1 MAKQSDYE
9 VIVVGGGPAGLSAA
23 AWLGRYLH
31 RTALVDAGD
40 PRNWATTG
48 VNGYLGMPNVRPA
61 VLRKRGRT
69 DCLRYKVDLL
79 DDRVVSALR
88 TGEGQFALCLANEAV
103 LTCDRLV
110 LAMGVKDEWPDLPGL
125 DRCYGQDAHHC
136 PDCDGHLARNRK
148 TVVIGH
154 DRKAAA
160 LAFLLLTWTR
170 EIIICTNGEP
180 CAIEADLVDKLIAQD
195 IPIVED
201 RVVWTHSEGRHL
213 KWLELENGAEL
224 DCQKLFFTVTHL
236 PADDLG
242 DQLGC
247 ARDDDG
253 YIIVDH
259 AHRTSVEHVYAIGD
273 ITPGPQLAI
282 RAAADGAVCAVG
294 LHRSLLPAERRL

>member
-1 MAKQSDYE
+1 MTKQSDFD
-9 VIVVGGGPAGLSAA
+9 VVVVGGGPAGLSAA
-23 AWLGRYLH
+23 SWLGRYLH
-31 RTALVDAGD
+31 RAALVDAGD

-48 VNGYLGMPNVRPA
+48 VNGYLGLPKIRPA
-61 VLRKRGRT
+61 ILRKRGRIECT
-69 DCLRYKVDLL
+69 RRKVKLI
-79 DDRVVSALR
+79 DDKVISTLR
-88 TGEGQFALCLANEAV
+88 TRDGRFAVSLSNDSV

-136 PDCDGHLARNRK
+136 TDCDGQEALNKK

-170 EIIICTNGEP
+170 EIIICTNGMP
-180 CAIEADLVDKLIAQD
+180 CTIESSLVEKLVAQD

-201 RVVWTHSEGRHL
+201 RVVWTHSEGRQL
-213 KWLELENGAEL
+213 RWLELENGSQL
-224 DCQKLFFTVTHL
+224 DCEKLFFTVTHI

-259 AHRTSVEHVYAIGD
+259 ARRTSVEHVYAIGD

-282 RAAADGAVCAVG
+282 RAASDGAICAVA

>member
-1 MAKQSDYE
+1 MTKQSDYE
-9 VIVVGGGPAGLSAA
+9 AIVVGGGPAGLAA
-23 AWLGRYLH
+23 ASWLGRYLH
-31 RTALVDAGD
+31 RTALIDAGD

-48 VNGYLGMPNVRPA
+48 VNGYLGLPNVRPA
-61 VLRKRGRT
+61 LLRKRGRT
-69 DCLRYKVDLL
+69 ECVRYNVQLIDGRAVSVLRMHDGQLAICLSDE
-79 DDRVVSALR
+79 S
-88 TGEGQFALCLANEAV
+88 V

-110 LAMGVKDEWPDLPGL
+110 LAMGVKDEWPELPGL

-136 PDCDGHLARNRK
+136 PDCDGHLARNRR

-170 EIIICTNGEP
+170 DIIICTNGIP
-180 CAIEADLVDKLIAQD
+180 CSMDAALIEKLTAQE
-195 IPIVED
+195 IPIMGN
-201 RVVWTHSEGRHL
+201 RVVLAHSEERRL
-213 KWLELENGAEL
+213 KWLELDNGAQL
-224 DCQKLFFTVTHL
+224 DCEKLFFTVTHI

-247 ARDDDG
+247 DRDDDG

-259 AHRTSVEHVYAIGD
+259 AKRTSVGNVYAIGD

-282 RAAADGAVCAVG
+282 RAAADGAVCAVA
-294 LHRSLLPAERRL
+294 LHRSLLPAGRRL